1 MSHPGQLASVTPRT
15 FLVLGRVSNL
25 PTVWTNAMAGA
36 ALTGAVALNSTD
48 WLVLILS
55 LSLAYVGG
63 MYLNDAFDAEI
74 DAAERSARPIPAGQ
88 IAREAVFNLGFGMLA
103 AAVLLMFWLGFL
115 AGLAGGALA
124 ASVVL
129 YDWLHKKTALAP
141 LLMGFCRLFAYV
153 VAGLAAGASSSL
165 LMIGALGVFAHTIGL
180 TYAAK
185 QEAYD
190 RVERLWPLAVMALPM
205 AIGGWLVATSHVP
218 AQVGIAC
225 IAIYVAWTIFALYRF
240 IRRAPGDV
248 PKGVVSLIA
257 GIALYDAVMLAS
269 VGAPDAAIIAVLL
282 FGLTLL
288 LQRFVPGT

>member
-1 MSHPGQLASVTPRT
+1 MTDLQQAGRMTPRA

-36 ALTGAVALNSTD
+36 ALAGAVALNSTD
-48 WLVLILS
+48 WAVLILS

-88 IAREAVFNLGFGMLA
+88 VAREMVFILGFGMLA
-103 AAVLLMFWLGFL
+103 AAVLLSFWLGFY

-124 ASVVL
+124 ASVIL
-129 YDWLHKKTALAP
+129 YDRLHKKTALAP
-141 LLMGFCRLFAYV
+141 ILMGFCRLFTYV
-153 VAGLAAGASSSL
+153 LAGLAAGASSAL

-190 RVERLWPLAVMALPM
+190 RVDRLWPLAVMAVPIG
-205 AIGGWLVATSHVP
+205 IGGWMLATSQVP
-218 AQVGIAC
+218 MQIGIAC
-225 IAIYVAWTIFALYRF
+225 LGLYAAWTIFALYRF
-240 IRRAPGDV
+240 VRRAPGDV

-269 VGAPDAAIIAVLL
+269 VGAPDGAIIAVGL

-288 LQRFVPGT
+288 LQRYVPGT